1 MAARKVMLMYEAV
14 SFRFRG
20 LQNLV
25 RKILHRAHC
34 SFRGMV
40 LNFSSDEPSEF
51 HSTAVST
58 SVEPGLIRSWKA
70 GLKFLRAGK
79 SALVFALLFVPFADC
94 APDRPFHLME
104 ASFADIHK
112 AMLAGTLT
120 CHSLVQQYLD
130 RIHAY
135 DQQGPAINSMLYI
148 NPAILEQANAF
159 DQEFRRTHEL
169 KPLGCIPIV
178 LKDNFD
184 TADMPTTAGAL
195 TLKGA
200 QPEKDAFAVTR
211 LREAGALILGKTNL
225 QEFASGGISVSSLG
239 GQVKNPYDLTRTPG
253 GSSGGT
259 GAAVAANFAA
269 AGTGSDTGGSIRS
282 PSSANSLVGL
292 RPTRG
297 LISRDGIVPV
307 SFTQDTIG
315 PMTRNVADSARLLDV
330 MVGYDAND
338 PVTALSVGNIPMTY
352 TAFLQNGLK
361 GARLGVLTNLFGS
374 GPEYEEV
381 NKVMAEAIEMLKE
394 QGALIVRLEDA
405 ALDTGMLT
413 AKFRLNEPEF
423 KTALNHYLQQQGPHV
438 PVHSL
443 AEIIASGQY
452 HKPTLEKFFA
462 AAESY
467 EDGPNSADYKDR
479 RMRMDEIRIEVAN
492 LMARN
497 QLDALVYPHQK
508 CLVLPIGATFQK
520 DRNGVIAA
528 LAGFPAIELPAGF
541 SHPTATAPIGV
552 PVGIE
557 FLGRAWAEPELLKFA
572 FGFEQATHLRRP
584 PASTPTLSAAQMRN
598 LNVP

>member
-1 MAARKVMLMYEAV
+1 MRVK
-14 SFRFRG
+14 
-20 LQNLV
+20 Q
-25 RKILHRAHC
+25 
-34 SFRGMV
+34 
-40 LNFSSDEPSEF
+40 
-51 HSTAVST
+51 T
-58 SVEPGLIRSWKA
+58 
-70 GLKFLRAGK
+70 
-79 SALVFALLFVPFADC
+79 ALLFTLLWISRADC
-94 APDRPFHLME
+94 VPERSFHVME
-104 ASFADIHK
+104 TSIADIHQ
-112 AMLAGTLT
+112 AIQRGTLT

-135 DQQGPAINSMLYI
+135 DQQGPAINSMLYV
-148 NPAILEQANAF
+148 NPRSFAEADAM
-159 DQEFRRTHEL
+159 DQEFERTHKL

-184 TADMPTTAGAL
+184 TADMPTTAAAL
-195 TLKGA
+195 TMKGA
-200 QPEKDAFAVTR
+200 QPERDAYTVKR
-211 LREAGALILGKTNL
+211 LREAGAIILGKANM

-259 GAAVAANFAA
+259 GAAIAANFAA

-282 PSSANSLVGL
+282 PASANSLVGL

-315 PMTRNVADSARLLDV
+315 PMTRNVADTARLLDV
-330 MVGYDAND
+330 MVGYDPND
-338 PVTALSVGNIPMTY
+338 PVTALNVGNIPKTY

-361 GARLGVLTNLFGS
+361 GARLGLLTNLLGS
-374 GPEYEEV
+374 GPEYEQV
-381 NKVMAEAIEMLKE
+381 NEVMAKAIDALKE
-394 QGALIVRLEDA
+394 QGAVIVRLEDA
-405 ALDTGMLT
+405 SLDTGMLT

-423 KTALNHYLQQQGPHV
+423 KAALNRYLQQQGSRV

-452 HKPTLEKFFA
+452 YKPTLEKFFSITEA
-462 AAESY
+462 Y

-479 RMRMDEIRIEVAN
+479 RMKMDQIRIEVAD

-520 DRNGVIAA
+520 DRNGGIAA
-528 LAGFPAIELPAGF
+528 LAGFPAIEVPGGF
-541 SHPTATAPIGV
+541 STPTTDAPIGV
-552 PVGIE
+552 PVGME
-557 FLGRAWAEPELLKFA
+557 FLGRE
-572 FGFEQATHLRRP
+572 
-584 PASTPTLSAAQMRN
+584 
-598 LNVP
+598 

>member
-1 MAARKVMLMYEAV
+1 M
-14 SFRFRG
+14 
-20 LQNLV
+20 
-25 RKILHRAHC
+25 
-34 SFRGMV
+34 
-40 LNFSSDEPSEF
+40 
-51 HSTAVST
+51 
-58 SVEPGLIRSWKA
+58 
-70 GLKFLRAGK
+70 
-79 SALVFALLFVPFADC
+79 
-94 APDRPFHLME
+94 PDRSFQLME
-104 ASFADIHK
+104 TSIADIHK
-112 AMLAGTLT
+112 AMQAGTLT
-120 CHSLVQQYLD
+120 CHNLVQQYLQ
-130 RIHAY
+130 RINTY

-148 NPAILEQANAF
+148 NPASLEQADAL
-159 DQEFRRTHEL
+159 DQDFRRTHKL

-178 LKDNFD
+178 LKDNFG

-200 QPEKDAFAVTR
+200 QPEKDAFAVKR
-211 LREAGALILGKTNL
+211 LREAGALILGKANL

-282 PSSANSLVGL
+282 PSSATSLVGL

-315 PMTRNVADSARLLDV
+315 PMTRNVADAARLLDE
-330 MVGYDAND
+330 MAGYDPND
-338 PVTALSVGNIPMTY
+338 PVTALSVGNIPKTY
-352 TAFLQNGLK
+352 TAFLESGLK
-361 GARLGVLTNLFGS
+361 GARLGLLTNLLGS
-374 GPEYEEV
+374 GPEYEQV
-381 NKVMAEAIEMLKE
+381 NEVMAKAIEALRA
-394 QGALIVRLEDA
+394 QGAVIVRLEDA

-423 KTALNHYLQQQGPHV
+423 KAALNRYLQQQGSRV

-479 RMRMDEIRIEVAN
+479 RMRMDEVRIEVAD
-492 LMARN
+492 LMAKN

-520 DRNGVIAA
+520 DRNGIIAA
-528 LAGFPAIELPAGF
+528 LAGFPAIEVPAGF
-541 SHPTATAPIGV
+541 SAPTPDAPIGV

-557 FLGRAWAEPELLKFA
+557 FLGRAWAEPELIKLA
-572 FGFEQATHLRRP
+572 FGFEQATHLRKP
-584 PASTPTLSAAQMRN
+584 PVSTPVLAAPKGAKSN
-598 LNVP
+598 

>member
-1 MAARKVMLMYEAV
+1 MRVKYITL
-14 SFRFRG
+14 
-20 LQNLV
+20 L
-25 RKILHRAHC
+25 
-34 SFRGMV
+34 
-40 LNFSSDEPSEF
+40 
-51 HSTAVST
+51 
-58 SVEPGLIRSWKA
+58 
-70 GLKFLRAGK
+70 
-79 SALVFALLFVPFADC
+79 FALLLIPRADC
-94 APDRPFHLME
+94 APDRTFHLME
-104 ASFADIHK
+104 TSIANIHQ
-112 AMLAGTLT
+112 AMQAGTLT
-120 CHSLVQQYLD
+120 CRSLVQQYLD
-130 RIHAY
+130 RIQAY

-148 NPAILEQANAF
+148 NPGSLEQADAF
-159 DQEFRRTHEL
+159 DKEFQRTHKL
-169 KPLGCIPIV
+169 KPLGCVPIV

-184 TADMPTTAGAL
+184 TADMPTTAGAV

-200 QPEKDAFAVTR
+200 QPDKDAFAVKR
-211 LREAGALILGKTNL
+211 LREAGAIILGKANL

-282 PSSANSLVGL
+282 PASATNLVGL

-315 PMTRNVADSARLLDV
+315 PMTRNVSDLAILLDA
-330 MVGYDAND
+330 MAGYDPND
-338 PVTALSVGNIPMTY
+338 PVTALSVGNIPETY
-352 TAFLQNGLK
+352 AAFLQNGLK
-361 GARLGVLTNLFGS
+361 GARLGVLTNLLGT

-381 NKVMAEAIEMLKE
+381 NKVVAKAIAALQE
-394 QGALIVRLEDA
+394 QGAVIVRLEDP
-405 ALDTGMLT
+405 ALDTAMLT

-423 KTALNHYLQQQGPHV
+423 KAALNHYLQQQGPHV

-443 AEIIASGQY
+443 AEVIASGQY

-479 RMRMDEIRIEVAN
+479 RMRMDEVRIEVAD

-497 QLDALVYPHQK
+497 SLDALVYPHQK

-520 DRNGVIAA
+520 DRNGIVAA
-528 LAGFPAIELPAGF
+528 LAGFPAIEVPAGF
-541 SHPTATAPIGV
+541 STPTADAPLGV
-552 PVGIE
+552 PVGLE
-557 FLGRAWAEPELLKFA
+557 FLGRAWAEPELIKLA
-572 FGFEQATHLRRP
+572 FGFEKATHLRKP
-584 PASTPTLSAAQMRN
+584 PVSTPALAVSQTSKAH
-598 LNVP
+598 

>member
-1 MAARKVMLMYEAV
+1 MYRIEL
-14 SFRFRG
+14 SPRRG
-20 LQNLV
+20 T
-25 RKILHRAHC
+25 RIA
-34 SFRGMV
+34 
-40 LNFSSDEPSEF
+40 
-51 HSTAVST
+51 ST
-58 SVEPGLIRSWKA
+58 SHFPILVEANLPGIYKRIELIRVKYI
-70 GLKFLRAGK
+70 
-79 SALVFALLFVPFADC
+79 ALVFALLLIPRADG
-94 APDRPFHLME
+94 APDRSFHLIE
-104 ASFADIHK
+104 TSIANIHQ
-112 AMLAGTLT
+112 AMQAGTLT
-120 CHSLVQQYLD
+120 CHNLVQQYLD

-135 DQQGPAINSMLYI
+135 DQQGPAIDSMLYL
-148 NPAILEQANAF
+148 NPASLEQADAF
-159 DQEFRRTHEL
+159 DKGFQRTHKL
-169 KPLGCIPIV
+169 KPLDCVPIV

-184 TADMPTTAGAL
+184 TADMPTTAGAV

-200 QPEKDAFAVTR
+200 QPDQDAFAVKR
-211 LREAGALILGKTNL
+211 LREAGAIILGKSNL

-282 PSSANSLVGL
+282 PASATSLVGL

-315 PMTRNVADSARLLDV
+315 PMTRDVSDAARLLDV
-330 MVGYDAND
+330 MAGYDPND
-338 PVTALSVGNIPMTY
+338 PVTALSVGNIPKTY

-361 GARLGVLTNLFGS
+361 GARLGVLTNLLGS

-381 NKVMAEAIEMLKE
+381 NKVVAKAIDALQA
-394 QGALIVRLEDA
+394 QGAVIVRLEDP
-405 ALDTGMLT
+405 ALDTAMLT

-423 KTALNHYLQQQGPHV
+423 KAALNRYLQQQGSHV

-467 EDGPNSADYKDR
+467 DDGPNSADYKDR
-479 RMRMDEIRIEVAN
+479 RMRMDEVRIEVAD

-497 QLDALVYPHQK
+497 HLDALVYPHQK

-520 DRNGVIAA
+520 DRNGIIAA
-528 LAGFPAIELPAGF
+528 LAGFPAIEVPAGF
-541 SHPTATAPIGV
+541 STPTPDAPIGV
-552 PVGIE
+552 PVGME
-557 FLGRAWAEPELLKFA
+557 FLGRAWSEPELIRLA
-572 FGFEQATHLRRP
+572 FGFEQATHLRKP
-584 PASTPTLSAAQMRN
+584 PVSTPALASQKLNLTENRYSIDLGRSAK
-598 LNVP
+598 

>member
-1 MAARKVMLMYEAV
+1 MRA
-14 SFRFRG
+14 
-20 LQNLV
+20 
-25 RKILHRAHC
+25 KI
-34 SFRGMV
+34 
-40 LNFSSDEPSEF
+40 
-51 HSTAVST
+51 
-58 SVEPGLIRSWKA
+58 I
-70 GLKFLRAGK
+70 
-79 SALVFALLFVPFADC
+79 ALVFALLFVPLADC
-94 APDRPFHLME
+94 APDRSFHLME
-104 ASFADIHK
+104 TSIADIHK

-120 CHSLVQQYLD
+120 CHNLVQQYLD

-135 DQQGPAINSMLYI
+135 DQQGPAVNSMLYI
-148 NPAILEQANAF
+148 NPASLKQADAF
-159 DQEFRRTHEL
+159 DLDFQRTRKL

-184 TADMPTTAGAL
+184 TADMPTTAGSL
-195 TLKGA
+195 MLKGA
-200 QPEKDAFAVTR
+200 QPEKDAFAVKR
-211 LREAGALILGKTNL
+211 LREAGAIILGKANL

-259 GAAVAANFAA
+259 ATAVASNFAT

-282 PSSANSLVGL
+282 PASADNLVGL

-315 PMTRNVADSARLLDV
+315 PITRNVADTAKILDV
-330 MVGYDAND
+330 MVGYDPND
-338 PVTALSVGNIPMTY
+338 PVTAFGVGNIPKTY

-361 GARLGVLTNLFGS
+361 GARLGVLTTLFGS

-381 NKVMAEAIEMLKE
+381 NKVLGKAIDAMKQ
-394 QGALIVRLEDA
+394 QGAVIVRVEDA
-405 ALDTGMLT
+405 ALDSDILT

-423 KTALNHYLQQQGPHV
+423 KAALNAYLQQQGSHV

-462 AAESY
+462 TAQSY

-479 RMRMDEIRIEVAN
+479 RMRMDEVRMEVAN
-492 LMARN
+492 LLAKN
-497 QLDALVYPHQK
+497 HLDALVYPHQK

-520 DRNGVIAA
+520 DRTGIVAA
-528 LAGFPAIELPAGF
+528 LAGFPAIEVPAGF
-541 SHPTATAPIGV
+541 STPTADAPIGV
-552 PVGIE
+552 PVGME
-557 FLGRAWAEPELLKFA
+557 LLGRAWAEPELIKLA
-572 FGFEQATHLRRP
+572 FGFEQATHLRKP
-584 PASTPTLSAAQMRN
+584 PVSTPALPAQQSAK
-598 LNVP
+598 P

>member
-1 MAARKVMLMYEAV
+1 MRVK
-14 SFRFRG
+14 
-20 LQNLV
+20 Q
-25 RKILHRAHC
+25 
-34 SFRGMV
+34 
-40 LNFSSDEPSEF
+40 
-51 HSTAVST
+51 T
-58 SVEPGLIRSWKA
+58 
-70 GLKFLRAGK
+70 
-79 SALVFALLFVPFADC
+79 ALVFALFLIPHADC
-94 APDRPFHLME
+94 VPDRSFHLME
-104 ASFADIHK
+104 TSVADIHQ
-112 AMLAGTLT
+112 AMQAGTLT
-120 CHSLVQQYLD
+120 CHNLVQQYLD
-130 RIHAY
+130 RINAY
-135 DQQGPAINSMLYI
+135 DQQGPAINSLLYI
-148 NPAILEQANAF
+148 NPASLEQADAV
-159 DQEFRRTHEL
+159 DQDFRRTHKL

-200 QPEKDAFAVTR
+200 QPEKDAFAVKR
-211 LREAGALILGKTNL
+211 LREAGALILGKANL

-253 GSSGGT
+253 GASGGT
-259 GAAVAANFAA
+259 ATAVASNFAT

-282 PSSANSLVGL
+282 PASADNLVGL

-315 PMTRNVADSARLLDV
+315 PITRNVADTARLLDAR
-330 MVGYDAND
+330 VGYDPND
-338 PVTALSVGNIPMTY
+338 PVTAFSVGNIPKTY

-361 GARLGVLTNLFGS
+361 GARLGVLTNLLGS

-381 NKVMAEAIEMLKE
+381 NKVIAKAIDVLKE
-394 QGALIVRLEDA
+394 QGAVIVRIEDR
-405 ALDTGMLT
+405 ALDTEILT

-423 KTALNHYLQQQGPHV
+423 KAALNGYLEQQGSHV

-462 AAESY
+462 TAESY

-479 RMRMDEIRIEVAN
+479 RMRMDEVRIEVAN
-492 LMARN
+492 LMAKN

-520 DRNGVIAA
+520 DRNGIIAA

-541 SHPTATAPIGV
+541 STPTADAPIGV
-552 PVGIE
+552 PVGME
-557 FLGRAWAEPELLKFA
+557 LLGRAWAEPELLKLA
-572 FGFEQATHLRRP
+572 FGFEQATHLRKP
-584 PASTPTLSAAQMRN
+584 PVSTPVLQAPQSTKLY
-598 LNVP
+598 

>member
-1 MAARKVMLMYEAV
+1 
-14 SFRFRG
+14 
-20 LQNLV
+20 
-25 RKILHRAHC
+25 
-34 SFRGMV
+34 
-40 LNFSSDEPSEF
+40 
-51 HSTAVST
+51 VST
-58 SVEPGLIRSWKA
+58 SHFSILVEATLPGIYKRIELIRVKYI
-70 GLKFLRAGK
+70 
-79 SALVFALLFVPFADC
+79 ALVFALLLIPRADG
-94 APDRPFHLME
+94 APDRSFHLIE
-104 ASFADIHK
+104 TSIANIHQ
-112 AMLAGTLT
+112 AMQAGTLT
-120 CHSLVQQYLD
+120 CHNLVQQYLD

-135 DQQGPAINSMLYI
+135 DQQGPAINSMLYL
-148 NPAILEQANAF
+148 NPASLEQADAF
-159 DQEFRRTHEL
+159 DKDFQRTHKL
-169 KPLGCIPIV
+169 KPLDCVPIV

-184 TADMPTTAGAL
+184 TADMPTTAGAV

-200 QPEKDAFAVTR
+200 QPDQDAFAVKR
-211 LREAGALILGKTNL
+211 LREAGAIILGKANL

-282 PSSANSLVGL
+282 PASATSLVGL

-315 PMTRNVADSARLLDV
+315 PMTRSVSDAARLLDV
-330 MVGYDAND
+330 MAGYDPND
-338 PVTALSVGNIPMTY
+338 PVTALSVGNIPKTY

-361 GARLGVLTNLFGS
+361 GARLGVLTNLLGS

-381 NKVMAEAIEMLKE
+381 NKVMAKAIDALQA
-394 QGALIVRLEDA
+394 QGAVIVRLEDP
-405 ALDTGMLT
+405 ALDTAMLT

-423 KTALNHYLQQQGPHV
+423 KAALNRYLQQQGSHV

-462 AAESY
+462 TAESY
-467 EDGPNSADYKDR
+467 DDGPNSADYKDR
-479 RMRMDEIRIEVAN
+479 RMRMDEVRIEVAD

-497 QLDALVYPHQK
+497 RLDALVYPHQK

-520 DRNGVIAA
+520 DRNGIIAA
-528 LAGFPAIELPAGF
+528 LAGFPAIEVPAGF
-541 SHPTATAPIGV
+541 SNPTPDAQIGV

-557 FLGRAWAEPELLKFA
+557 FLGRAWAEPELIKLA
-572 FGFEQATHLRRP
+572 FGFEQATHLRKP
-584 PASTPTLSAAQMRN
+584 PVSTPALASQRLNLTENRYSIDLGRSAK
-598 LNVP
+598 